1 MNNQKKSIDGLVT
14 RNDRVMSADTLHRR
28 NVTKPKKKPAKQ
40 SVPVQVKRIDA
51 DAVAKMAKTKA
62 KKRQKAADDFL
73 KPVEAFDFDF
83 TEDDIKSSGK
93 RDKKGKKPRKKWS
106 KKRKVLTIIASVLAA
121 LLLVFLIW
129 GNALISKLTGGNSN
143 VFDAI
148 GMIWSDVPLKTDE
161 NGRTNILAF
170 GTSGYNMEGDEGGG
184 VHDGAQLTDSI
195 MVISLNQETKDVAM
209 VNIPRDLKVSAACSA
224 GKINEVYWC
233 NNQNG
238 DNEKAGAEALQAT
251 VEEVL
256 GIDIQYYAHV
266 DWGSLIQ
273 IVDSIGGITV
283 TLDEDIND
291 YWTNTFID
299 AGVPTTLNGEQ
310 ALGLARARHGTAGG
324 DFTRGNSQQKIL
336 TAISQKIK
344 DKGLGVGEVIGLV
357 NALGD
362 NLRTNFEA
370 DEIKTAANLLK
381 DIDFNTIRQ
390 VPLSDQEK
398 GINYVSTAT
407 IGGVSYVVPSAGV
420 GNYSVIQEYIKQ
432 MFSNNVAVREGA
444 NIMVLN
450 GSDQPGVAE
459 AEKSKL
465 VDDGFKV
472 EYAGNADNKYSGV
485 MVYALNEDKNGT
497 KDALAQR
504 YGVQVQTADQLPER
518 VQADGFDFVIILGN
532 D

>member
-14 RNDRVMSADTLHRR
+14 RSNRVTSADSLHRKT
-28 NVTKPKKKPAKQ
+28 VKKPVKSAKPTTI
-40 SVPVQVKRIDA
+40 PVQTKRIDA
-51 DAVAKMAKTKA
+51 DAVEKMAKDNA
-62 KKRQKAADDFL
+62 KKRKSATDDFL

-83 TEDDIKSSGK
+83 TEDDIKKSG
-93 RDKKGKKPRKKWS
+93 KKGKKPRKKWS

-121 LLLVFLIW
+121 LLLAFLIW
-129 GNALISKLTGGNSN
+129 GNAIISKLTGGNSN

-148 GMIWSDVPLKTDE
+148 GTLWSDVPLKTDAD
-161 NGRTNILAF
+161 GRTNILAF
-170 GTSGYNMEGDEGGG
+170 GTSGYNMEGDEGNG

-209 VNIPRDLKVSAACSA
+209 VNIPRDLKVADDCSA

-238 DNEKAGAEALQAT
+238 DNEKAGAEALQKT
-251 VEEVL
+251 VEDVL

-291 YWTNTFID
+291 YWTNTFIN
-299 AGVPTTLNGEQ
+299 AGEPVTLNGEQ
-310 ALGLARARHGTAGG
+310 ALGLARARHGTSGG

-336 TAISQKIK
+336 SAIAQKIK
-344 DKGLGVGEVIGLV
+344 DKDLGVTEIINLV

-362 NLRTNFEA
+362 NLRTDFNI

-381 DIDFNTIRQ
+381 DIDFNAIRQ

-398 GINYVSTAT
+398 DIKYVTTAT
-407 IGGVSYVVPSAGV
+407 IGGVSFVVPAAGV
-420 GNYSVIQEYIKQ
+420 NNYTDIHTYIKQ
-432 MFSNNVAVREGA
+432 MFSNNPAVREGA

-450 GSDQPGVAE
+450 GSSQPGVAE

-465 VDDGFKV
+465 ENDGYKV
-472 EYAGNADNKYSGV
+472 GYAGNADNKYSGV
-485 MVYALNEDKNGT
+485 MIYILNSEKNGT

-504 YGVQVQTADQLPER
+504 YGVQVQTADQLPEP
-518 VQADGFDFVIILGN
+518 VQADGFDFIIILGN
-532 D
+532 ENN